1 MSIWARTLIVVILLG
16 LILLTAAFLLTA
28 WEYAGMEKVLANRQ
42 DELTTLLS
50 NSITISGKS
59 LSVFTYDY
67 TYWDD
72 LVAFMQTGD
81 PVWAKENLLGA
92 METYDASVLWIYRT
106 DYALHYSITHDGE
119 PAPEIPGITRL
130 LPGLFDRQRLSHFF
144 FQAPQGLL
152 EVRGASIHPTADT
165 DRITPPHGYFI
176 AGRYW
181 NSEYLSALTGL
192 TGGHIEVSQQPP
204 PATVRSR
211 HSFKNGEYVI
221 RKELPGMDGLPVAW
235 AIAHIPSPAAAN
247 YIYTLWW
254 SIGLN
259 VSLLTAIVGLV
270 ALILYF
276 WVVRPLRLIRT
287 TLNTGNTLPLT
298 RIEWISTEFTDIA
311 EVIRRSFQQQHQLQ
325 NEILERTQ
333 TETRLAQRNEFIES
347 ILDNLPLG
355 CNVFRASDLSLQFMN
370 RKYAEHCGW
379 PLEALTSFDDF
390 VQKVLPSGRHNEI
403 VQEMPKKLETLEY
416 EGLKL
421 DDIEIRTQA
430 GEQRFISGQV
440 FKIPGQ
446 DLVITLLD
454 NVTDKL
460 KTKEAL
466 LLNEARMEALL
477 KLNQMSFDSVNAI
490 AEHAMEEAI
499 QLTQSTLGFVAFA
512 NEEETVLTM
521 HAWSR
526 RAMEECRIDDSPR
539 VFPLETTGL
548 WGEAVRQ
555 RRPIVV
561 NDYVAPNA
569 LKRGYPE
576 GHVELTRVISLPIF
590 DAGHIVVVAGLANK
604 PHDYNDS
611 DVRQLTLLMEG
622 MWNIIQRKRTE
633 DQIKEQ
639 SSLNAALADL
649 YEPLTSPSTSIQETA
664 RLILQYAQTL
674 TQSPDGFVSE
684 VHPASGMILD
694 HAMTVLFE
702 KNSLRTF
709 EKMKYALSSGFD
721 ETCYG
726 KQNLSASNHSG
737 FFKNDLTVLADALE
751 PSPLQPQLQRLLT
764 VPIILEAKHAG
775 TITLVNKNQ
784 DYTDSDLHAVQ
795 RLAQFFALTIQ
806 HKRVETDLRRLAA
819 AIEQAAE
826 IVVIA
831 GVQGEVQY
839 VNPAF
844 EYTTGHARGDVLG
857 ESLCSVLSGDA
868 SGRPALWKDIQNAI
882 RQSRGWSGL
891 LTNRKQ
897 NSSILRLETTVFPV
911 HADFGAMTNLVAIS
925 RDITRET
932 DLQEQLRQSQKME
945 AVGQLA
951 GGVAHDFNNLLQVIT
966 GYTDLALASVE
977 SESLVAQNLQEILNT
992 SERARA
998 LVNQLLLFSRRQVQ
1012 QPKNI
1017 NLSETVESAMKLLGR
1032 VIGEHI
1038 ERVFNGCDAVKP
1050 VCADPNQ
1057 VLQVLMNLC
1066 VNAQDAMPKG
1076 GRLTISVY
1084 GAEFDEAFCAAHPW
1098 AKEGEFAALSVNDTG
1113 LGMPDEIKAHIF
1125 EPFFSTKEVGKGTG
1139 LGLATVYGIVKQH
1152 DGLLHVESEP
1162 GKGSTFFVY
1171 LPVAQDTCVDPA
1183 GMSES
1188 LGSLD
1193 GKGETILLAEDE
1205 ENVRYLT
1212 TRMLRSK
1219 GYHPIMARDG
1229 EEAIQLLHQHIGE
1242 LKLVVVDAVMP
1253 KKSGRDVY
1261 DAVRASRADL
1271 PVLFVSGYSYDVLE
1285 GGSKLVNAAL
1295 LPKPFRPQE
1304 LLLRIRDML
1313 DHTPAPPTE

>member
-1 MSIWARTLIVVILLG
+1 MSIWARTLVVIITLS
-16 LILLTAAFLLTA
+16 LILLTISLLLTA
-28 WEYAGMEKVLANRQ
+28 WEHAGMEKVLANRQ
-42 DELTTLLS
+42 DELHTLLS
-50 NSITISGKS
+50 NSITMCGKS
-59 LSVFTYDY
+59 LHTFAYDY

-81 PVWAKENLLGA
+81 PVWAKENLVSS
-92 METYDASVLWIYRT
+92 METYEASALWIYRT
-106 DYALHYSITHDGE
+106 DYTLQYSITSDGE
-119 PAPEIPGITRL
+119 SAPEIPGITRL
-130 LPGLFDRQRLSHFF
+130 LPGLFEQQRLLHFF
-144 FQAPQGLL
+144 FPAPQGLL
-152 EVRGASIHPTADT
+152 EVCGASIHPTADKN
-165 DRITPPHGYFI
+165 RITPPQGYFI

-181 NSEYLSALTGL
+181 DTEYLSTLTSL
-192 TGGHIEVSQQPP
+192 TGGHIILSNQPP
-204 PATVRSR
+204 PAPEKP
-211 HSFKNGEYVI
+211 HHAFINGEYVI
-221 RKELPGMDGLPVAW
+221 HKELPGSDGLPAAWVA
-235 AIAHIPSPAAAN
+235 AHIPSPAAAN
-247 YIYTLWW
+247 YIHNLWW

-259 VSLLTAIVGLV
+259 AGLLTVIVGLV
-270 ALILYF
+270 SLILYF
-276 WVVRPLRLIRT
+276 WVVRPLRLIRS
-287 TLNTGNTLPLT
+287 TLNSGNTLPLT

-325 NEILERTQ
+325 NEIQERTR
-333 TETRLAQRNEFIES
+333 TEARLAQRNAFIES
-347 ILDNLPLG
+347 VLDNLPLG

-379 PLEALTSFDDF
+379 PLEAITSFDDF
-390 VQKVLPSGRHNEI
+390 VQKVLPGGMRNAVAQEI
-403 VQEMPKKLETLEY
+403 LKKLETLEN
-416 EGLKL
+416 ESLNL
-421 DDIEIRTQA
+421 EEIEIRTQN
-430 GEQRFISGQV
+430 GEQRFISGEV

-454 NVTDKL
+454 DVTDKL

-477 KLNQMSFDSVNAI
+477 KLNQMSFDSINAI

-499 QLTQSTLGFVAFA
+499 QLTQSALGFVAFV

-521 HAWSR
+521 YAWSR
-526 RAMEECRIDDSPR
+526 KVMEECRIDGNPL
-539 VFPLETTGL
+539 VFPLEKTGL

-555 RRPIVV
+555 RRPIVI
-561 NDYVAPNA
+561 NDYTAPNA
-569 LKRGYPE
+569 LKRGYPD
-576 GHVELTRVISLPIF
+576 GHVELLRVVSLPIF
-590 DAGHIVVVAGLANK
+590 DAGHIVIVAGLANK
-604 PHDYNDS
+604 PNDYNDS
-611 DVRQLTLLMEG
+611 DIRQLTLLMEG
-622 MWNIIQRKRTE
+622 MWRIIQRKQAE
-633 DQIKEQ
+633 DQLHWQ

-664 RLILQYAQTL
+664 KLILHYARAL
-674 TQSPDGFVSE
+674 TQSPDGFVFE
-684 VHPASGMILD
+684 IHPVSGMILD
-694 HAMTVLFE
+694 HAVTELFE
-702 KNSLRTF
+702 KNSQGTF
-709 EKMKYALSSGFD
+709 ERIKYALSSGFNG
-721 ETCYG
+721 TGNG
-726 KQNLSASNHSG
+726 KEPLVPFFQSG
-737 FFKNDLTVLADALE
+737 FFKNDLSALADALGA
-751 PSPLQPQLQRLLT
+751 PPLQPPLQRLLI
-764 VPIILEAKHAG
+764 VPIVLEGKHAG
-775 TITLVNKNQ
+775 TITLVNKDG
-784 DYTDSDLHAVQ
+784 DYTGADLHAVQ

-806 HKRVETDLRRLAA
+806 RKRIETDLRRLAA
-819 AIEQAAE
+819 AIEQASE
-826 IVVIA
+826 IVVVA

-844 EYTTGHARGDVLG
+844 EHATGQARDDVLG
-857 ESLCSVLSGDA
+857 ESLCAVLSGDA
-868 SGRPALWKDIQNAI
+868 SKHAALWQEMQNAL
-882 RQSRGWSGL
+882 RQSGGWFGL
-891 LTNRKQ
+891 LTNQKQ
-897 NSSILRLETTVFPV
+897 NSALLRLETVVFPV
-911 HADFGAMTNLVAIS
+911 QDDFGAMTNFVAIS

-977 SESLVAQNLQEILNT
+977 SESLAAQSLQEILNT

-1017 NLSETVESAMKLLGR
+1017 NLRETVESAMKLLGR

-1038 ERVFNGCDAVKP
+1038 ERVFNGCDDVKP
-1050 VCADPNQ
+1050 VRADPNQ

-1066 VNAQDAMPKG
+1066 VNAQDAMPRG

-1084 GAEFDEAFCAAHPW
+1084 GAEFDEAFCTAHPW
-1098 AKEGEFAALSVNDTG
+1098 AREGEFAALSVQDTG
-1113 LGMPDEIKAHIF
+1113 LGMTPEIKAHIF

-1162 GKGSTFFVY
+1162 DKGSTFFVY
-1171 LPVAQDTCVDPA
+1171 LPVAHDVLADTT
-1183 GMSES
+1183 GKSEHPE
-1188 LGSLD
+1188 SLD

-1219 GYHPIMARDG
+1219 GYRPIMARDG

-1304 LLLRIRDML
+1304 LLLKIREML
-1313 DHTPAPPTE
+1313 DQGPAQPTA